1 MPRAPRSSEEIEHV
15 KQRILQQALEIITE
29 HGYDH
34 LTMRRLG
41 GRLGMAAKTIYNYY
55 LNKDEIYLH
64 VMKKGYD
71 ILYDDMQRRSNDQ
84 SDPVEKLRAMTRAFI
99 DFGINYAN
107 YYDIMFTFYV
117 PKYNDYIGTPTEP
130 TAHDVLVKSLQ
141 CAELTIS
148 AIEEIGRRTGAFDQN
163 QARLYFIKW
172 FIWLHG
178 LVALHNNKVLTYLH
192 EAPIELTQTLPDDF
206 LSQFFPFADKA
217 SP

>member
-1 MPRAPRSSEEIEHV
+1 MPRAPRSSEEIEIV

-71 ILYDDMQRRSNDQ
+71 ILYDDMQRCGRDQ
-84 SDPVEKLRAMTRAFI
+84 TDPVEKLRAITRAFI
-99 DFGINYAN
+99 DLGITNAN

-117 PKYNDYIGTPTEP
+117 PKYNDYIGTPTES

-141 CAELTIS
+141 CAELCIS
-148 AIEEIGRRTGAFDQN
+148 AIEDVGQQEGAFDEK

-178 LVALHNNKVLTYLH
+178 LIALHNNRVLTYLH
-192 EAPIELTQTLPDDF
+192 EAPNELTQTLPDDF
-206 LSQFFPFADKA
+206 LALFFPNRV
-217 SP
+217 